1 MDWLSDNAWAAWLGL
16 ALVLGVVEAATVDFI
31 FLMLA
36 VGALAGVGAAALGA
50 PFAVQVIAAAAV
62 SVGLLVVVRPM
73 AKRRLQDSNRSR
85 ALLVGPQ
92 AYVGRDAEVLEEVSL
107 AGGRIRVAGEDWS
120 ARLVEG
126 ALPVAEGARV
136 KVVSIEGATAVV
148 APYSHLQ
155 DGSAPHTE

>member
-36 VGALAGVGAAALGA
+36 GGALAGLGAAALGA
-50 PFAVQVIAAAAV
+50 PFPAQVIAAAVV
-62 SVGLLVVVRPM
+62 SIGLLVVVRPM
-73 AKRRLQDSNRSR
+73 AKRRLEDSNHSRSF
-85 ALLVGPQ
+85 LVGPQ
-92 AYVGRDAEVLEEVSL
+92 AYVGRDAEVLAEVTL
-107 AGGRIRVAGEDWS
+107 AGGRVRVAGEDWT

-126 ALPVAEGARV
+126 ALPVGVGGRV
-136 KVVSIEGATAVV
+136 QVIAIEGATAVV